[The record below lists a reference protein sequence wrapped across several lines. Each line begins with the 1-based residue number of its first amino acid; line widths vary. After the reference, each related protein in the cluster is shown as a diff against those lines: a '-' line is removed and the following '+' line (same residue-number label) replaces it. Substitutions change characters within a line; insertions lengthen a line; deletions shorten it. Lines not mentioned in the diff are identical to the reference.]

1 MSRIGYAP
9 IQIPENVEVNI
20 QKDNVVHVKGPK
32 GEITQKVHPNISVQ
46 MEDSTITFER
56 PSNQKRFKAYHG
68 LYRSLVAN
76 MIEGVN
82 QGYQKQLELIGVGFK
97 ATTSGQ
103 VMELSVGY
111 SHDIVFELPE
121 EISASVAQAKGG
133 NPIITLES
141 HDKQLVGQI
150 ASKIR
155 SLRKPEPY
163 NGKGI
168 RYVGEK
174 VRSKAGKAGGK

>member
-46 MEDSTITFER
+46 MEDSTITFDR

-76 MIEGVN
+76 MVHGVN

-97 ATTSGQ
+97 ATVDGQ
-103 VMELSVGY
+103 VIELSVGY
-111 SHDIVFELPE
+111 SHDILFELPE
-121 EISASVAQAKGG
+121 E
-133 NPIITLES
+133 
-141 HDKQLVGQI
+141 
-150 ASKIR
+150 
-155 SLRKPEPY
+155 
-163 NGKGI
+163 
-168 RYVGEK
+168 
-174 VRSKAGKAGGK
+174 